1 MRSRRAAATASV
13 LFLLTGCGSGD
24 DSASTDAAS
33 TRADAPSSPGTEEA
47 RAEEAGAGAEGDGAD
62 EDVAF
67 LAVGDTAELEPILL
81 PAFDLTVDDFVLT
94 DTLPGDLADEVPQ
107 TDTFFLLDVTVVNAS
122 EETIATSDLVHDLRV
137 TDDLESSGS
146 SIVAF
151 DDAVADELAPG
162 GSYSGQFW
170 GDVYEGDTYYVGFRD
185 DTADGV
191 EWEIAADDAG

>member
-67 LAVGDTAELEPILL
+67 LAVGDTAELEPIL
-81 PAFDLTVDDFVLT
+81 LT